1 MNTEWKPIASAP
13 KDGSEILVFHPEGGV
28 CAAFCPGDGFA
39 WHCMDGMNTVIGKKS
54 RQSIPAMTSFM
65 EPPTHWMPLPAPPC
79 ETCNGHGMIG
89 GPSYYAPDE
98 GGEPCPDCSPAAPTS
113 HPIPTGAT
121 GERDWELACDECNGS
136 GHVFVKHQVA
146 ERKTDVQEFKEDCEC
161 CEGRGFNIAFEDIPG
176 IAEYVKSCRA
186 APSGPVDAQDDDS
199 DIPELRSEA
208 EIAFEEWLTRE
219 MPGGTI
225 ISNPAWW
232 APRILRV
239 AKWVLRAKGDMPD
252 APAAGDALDW
262 YERRR
267 ELEPDMIFRT
277 AHGVVKL
284 DRGVPGDGTKW
295 YVLDWNGDGW
305 SAYDDTIEPG
315 DLIGA
320 PVADHPIAIE
330 LARTAAIAQQ
340 KGEA

>member
-1 MNTEWKPIASAP
+1 MNTNPEWKPIASAP

-121 GERDWELACDECNGS
+121 GDRDWELACDNCNGS

-146 ERKTDVQEFKEDCEC
+146 ERKTDVQEFKEECEGC
-161 CEGRGFNIAFEDIPG
+161 DGRGFNIAFEDIPG

-186 APSGPVDAQDDDS
+186 AP
-199 DIPELRSEA
+199 
-208 EIAFEEWLTRE
+208 
-219 MPGGTI
+219 
-225 ISNPAWW
+225 
-232 APRILRV
+232 
-239 AKWVLRAKGDMPD
+239 
-252 APAAGDALDW
+252 AAGDALARAEMFRHQLA
-262 YERRR
+262 YERAKNER
-267 ELEPDMIFRT
+267 LLAILVGIHNLTLP
-277 AHGVVKL
+277 
-284 DRGVPGDGTKW
+284 
-295 YVLDWNGDGW
+295 
-305 SAYDDTIEPG
+305 
-315 DLIGA
+315 A
-320 PVADHPIAIE
+320 PVVVDGKTYAFTPPEAVEILRGLSDRIRSIPDEI
-330 LARTAAIAQQ
+330 AAIAQQ
-340 KGEA
+340 SKRSKGGEA